1 MTPKI
6 NPGSHRQLHGRL
18 SWVLIPGGSLGPQ
31 GQGKGSNS
39 LHILPPG
46 ISCVS
51 LARLI
56 LSWVCKSRTGSSG
69 AASFHRSDIDNLLNL
84 NSQPASA
91 HRRKCLTASGRRI
104 THLIPGPAYGCQSL
118 VVKVRKMPSRTTIV
132 QRQWDLGSVG
142 AGKRALVNL
151 SFQPKRERK
160 LASRGGGWALR
171 AQASVVNKIIF
182 FI

>member
-1 MTPKI
+1 M
-6 NPGSHRQLHGRL
+6 
-18 SWVLIPGGSLGPQ
+18 LIPGGSLGPQ

-132 QRQWDLGSVG
+132 QRQWDLGS
-142 AGKRALVNL
+142 AGPGKGALVTL
-151 SFQPKRERK
+151 SCWLWCPATFCRRAFCLLDRVSSNKLRHFVARQFRE
-160 LASRGGGWALR
+160 
-171 AQASVVNKIIF
+171 
-182 FI
+182 